1 MPPINFTVPA
11 TKRKRVLDGISGKTS
26 QPELVLLPPP
36 LIEKVAGFVRELS
49 KTRRPA
55 QENSLIK
62 FSV

>member
-1 MPPINFTVPA
+1 MYHMPPINFTVPA
-11 TKRKRVLDGISGKTS
+11 TKRKRVLDGISGKQS

-36 LIEKVAGFVRELS
+36 FAGFVRELS